1 MKVCIVGAG
10 RAGGSLGIALERI
23 GWRVR
28 FLHRHDDLT
37 AAAKGVDLVVIA
49 TPDAV
54 VSTVAQR
61 IKPVDTCPVLHLS
74 GALTL
79 DALAPHRQ
87 VGSLHPL
94 VSLPNREIGSER
106 LVGAWMA
113 VAGVGTDAIVQALRA
128 RTFPVTDER
137 RALYH
142 GTAAVA
148 SNHLVALL
156 GQVERLATACGVPFE
171 AFVALAKGSLENAAD
186 IGPSDALTGPVAR
199 GDWDTIAKHLAAL
212 PPDERPL
219 YTALAMATARLAN
232 RAWPEELDA

>member
-1 MKVCIVGAG
+1 MNVCIVGAG
-10 RAGGSLGIALERI
+10 RAGGSLGLALERI
-23 GWRVR
+23 GWWVR

-87 VGSLHPL
+87 IGSLHPL

-113 VAGVGTDAIVQALRA
+113 VAGVGTDAIARGLSA
-128 RTFPVTDER
+128 RTFPVSDEM

-142 GTAAVA
+142 ATAVVA

-156 GQVERLATACGVPFE
+156 GQVERLAATCNVPFD
-171 AFVALAKGSLENAAD
+171 AFIALAKGSLDNAAT

-199 GDWDTIAKHLAAL
+199 GDWDTVAKHLATL
-212 PPDERPL
+212 RPDEREL
-219 YTALAMATARLAN
+219 YVALAKAAARLAN
-232 RAWPEELDA
+232 RTWPNELEP